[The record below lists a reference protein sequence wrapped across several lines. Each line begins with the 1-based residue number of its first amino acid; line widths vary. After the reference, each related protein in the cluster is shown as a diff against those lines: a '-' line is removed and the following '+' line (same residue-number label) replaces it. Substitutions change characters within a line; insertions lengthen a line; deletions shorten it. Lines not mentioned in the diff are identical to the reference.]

1 MSSYGGSKGYSDE
14 YGSERGGDENEYD
27 SNAEYEFDG
36 NSPMRS
42 PSTQS
47 SPKASKIT
55 FRNSKKNNEDDGDSD
70 VEILS
75 FQEGIKKLFVKKK
88 EKNNERFIPGLLTRR
103 ATAQH
108 PSIVKLSLADKKV
121 VKEAVSK
128 YVKKAY
134 SKESFIVDNITSILA
149 GKISTKDQKIIDKI
163 EDILQIYLEVSKQ
176 ISLDRSVQ
184 KFMMIEKK

>member
-1 MSSYGGSKGYSDE
+1 MSSYAGSKGYSDE
-14 YGSERGGDENEYD
+14 SERGGDENEYD

-36 NSPMRS
+36 NSPIRS
-42 PSTQS
+42 PSSQN
-47 SPKASKIT
+47 SPKASKTT
-55 FRNSKKNNEDDGDSD
+55 FRNSKKSSEDDEDSD

-75 FQEGIKKLFVKKK
+75 FQEGVKKLFVKKK
-88 EKNNERFIPGLLTRR
+88 EKNNEKFIPGLLTRR

-108 PSIVKLSLADKKV
+108 PNIVKLSLADKKI

-128 YVKKAY
+128 YVKKTY
-134 SKESFIVDNITSILA
+134 SKDPFILDNIVSILA

>member
-1 MSSYGGSKGYSDE
+1 MSSYGSKGYSDDL
-14 YGSERGGDENEYD
+14 GGDENEYD

-42 PSTQS
+42 PSQYSPSTQN
-47 SPKASKIT
+47 SPKASKTT
-55 FRNSKKNNEDDGDSD
+55 FRNPKKSSEDSSDSD

-75 FQEGIKKLFVKKK
+75 FQEGVKKLFVKKK

-103 ATAQH
+103 ATMQH
-108 PSIVKLSLADKKV
+108 PNIVKLSLADKKV
-121 VKEAVSK
+121 VKTAVSK
-128 YVKKAY
+128 YVKKTY
-134 SKESFIVDNITSILA
+134 SKDSFIVDNIDSILA